1 MKKIKL
7 LSLLL
12 LVFLSLT
19 LLTSCSFL
27 ESILGGEDQTEDTNN
42 EGTNNGGNN
51 NQTGN
56 NGGNTNDPSN
66 GGGTVTPPVDGEGED
81 YAGKIVLDMNS
92 ETVKAEVT
100 VKSFIDGDTVHFNV
114 NEGSFNGTVL
124 KARFLAV
131 NTPES
136 TGKIEEYGKQASNF
150 TKETLS
156 KATSIIIES
165 DTSKWNA
172 DSTGDRYLVWI
183 WYKTSETESYR
194 NLNIEILQNGLAIAS
209 NSEQNRYGSTCM
221 AALNQAKS
229 LKLKVFSGEKDP
241 LFFYGEA
248 YEIDLKELRTN
259 IKDYVGT
266 KVAFEAVIFAEY
278 SQTLYVEDYFPEDD
292 VYYGMQVYYGFSA
305 SGLLLS
311 QFALGNRVR
320 FVGTVSE
327 WNGTYQVSGLD
338 LDVWDISNPKNTI
351 KISEGNSLG
360 FREMSAS
367 DFVSKKISLEK
378 EDENGD
384 VSFVEYRLAELSLNS
399 SVSMNNLYVESVYT
413 TTNEESSSKGA
424 MTLTC
429 KVNGV
434 TVTVRTEV
442 LRDESGN
449 MITADAYEGKN
460 ISVKGMVEIFDG
472 KYQIKVYS
480 AKNITIND

>member
-1 MKKIKL
+1 MKRFRL

-12 LVFLSLT
+12 LILFSLSL
-19 LLTSCSFL
+19 LTACNFDFGAGDS
-27 ESILGGEDQTEDTNN
+27 DTGNDNGNVDDNGN
-42 EGTNNGGNN
+42 ENQPGNGNQDNTNTPPSGGNN
-51 NQTGN
+51 Q
-56 NGGNTNDPSN
+56 
-66 GGGTVTPPVDGEGED
+66 TPPVTGDGED
-81 YAGKIVLDMNS
+81 YAGSIALDMNS

-100 VKSFIDGDTVHFNV
+100 IKSFIDGDTVHFNIS
-114 NEGSFNGTVL
+114 ESTFDGTVL

-150 TKETLS
+150 TKETLG

-165 DTSKWNA
+165 DDHKWNA
-172 DSTGDRYLVWI
+172 DSTGGRYLVWI
-183 WYKTSETESYR
+183 WYKTSESETYR

-221 AALNQAKS
+221 AALNQAKT
-229 LKLKVFSGEKDP
+229 LKLNVHSGQKDP

-259 IKDYVGT
+259 IKEYVGA

-292 VYYGMQVYYGFSA
+292 VYYGMQVYYGFGA
-305 SGLLLS
+305 SGNLMR
-311 QFALGNRVR
+311 QFAIGNRVR

-327 WNGTYQVSGLD
+327 WNGTYQVSGLE
-338 LDVWDISNPKNTI
+338 LDIWEPTSPKNTI
-351 KISEGNSLG
+351 KISEGNAVG
-360 FREMSAS
+360 FKEMSAS
-367 DFVSKKISLEK
+367 DFANKKIQIEK
-378 EDENGD
+378 EDE
-384 VSFVEYRLAELSLNS
+384 FVEYRLAELSLNS
-399 SVSMNNLYVESVYT
+399 SVTMKNLQVTSIYT
-413 TTNEESSSKGA
+413 TTNEESASKGA

-429 KVNGV
+429 TVDGI

-442 LRDESGN
+442 LRDASGKL
-449 MITADAYEGKN
+449 ITASAYQGKN

-472 KYQIKVYS
+472 QYQIKVYS
-480 AKNITIND
+480 ANNITINN